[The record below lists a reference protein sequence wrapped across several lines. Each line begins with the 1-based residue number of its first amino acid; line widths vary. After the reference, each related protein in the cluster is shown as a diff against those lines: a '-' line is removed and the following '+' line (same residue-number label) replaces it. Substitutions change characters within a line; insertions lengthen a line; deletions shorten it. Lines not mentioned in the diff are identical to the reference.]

1 MAVESEPRAVRRRL
15 PEKALKDFGGWLPIR
30 RRAFFATPTPMSQP
44 RDSFHDDQLIN
55 YLLGCL
61 PEEEA
66 ERLDEE
72 SIVDD
77 ELAARLRLVEDD
89 LVDAYASGTL
99 TGETLQR
106 FESFYLT
113 SPRRRRKA
121 AFARK
126 FLTRIDRPA
135 QRLSA
140 VPQPAIVEPPTKA
153 APPARTFSFSWAHAA
168 AAVLL
173 LGMSILLLQH
183 VNLRREL
190 NEARREV
197 SAASERANAM
207 SVALEEQRKAVTGAS
222 QALADARAARPLATI
237 ALVLR
242 PQTRGVGPVP
252 VISIAAGSRTVPLDL
267 EFEAAGPASYDV
279 ALKDPATNRIIW
291 RSAPLSPQ
299 REGSRPVVSVGLPAA
314 LLKSQHYALDL
325 FALHAEASPEFV
337 GTYAFE
343 VARQ

>member
-1 MAVESEPRAVRRRL
+1 MP
-15 PEKALKDFGGWLPIR
+15 
-30 RRAFFATPTPMSQP
+30 QP
-44 RDSFHDDQLIN
+44 RDSFRDDQLIN

-77 ELAARLRLVEDD
+77 ELAARLRLLEDD
-89 LVDAYASGTL
+89 LADAYASGTL
-99 TGETLQR
+99 SGETLER
-106 FESFYLT
+106 FESFYLA

-121 AFARK
+121 AFAKK
-126 FLTRIDRPA
+126 FLNKIDRPA

-140 VPQPAIVEPPTKA
+140 VPQPAIVT
-153 APPARTFSFSWAHAA
+153 APPKPVARARTFSLPWTAA
-168 AAVLL
+168 TAAVLL
-173 LGMSILLLQH
+173 LGIIILLVQQL
-183 VNLRREL
+183 NLRREL
-190 NEARREV
+190 SDARLEV
-197 SAASERANAM
+197 TASTERANAM
-207 SVALEEQRKAVTGAS
+207 SVAVEEQRQAVAGAT
-222 QALADARAARPLATI
+222 QALADARATRPLATI

-242 PQTRGVGPVP
+242 PQTRGVGAVP
-252 VISIAAGSRTVPLDL
+252 AISIAAGTRTVPLEL

-291 RSAPLSPQ
+291 RSAPVSPQ
-299 REGSRPVVSVGLPAA
+299 RDSAPPVLSVGLPAA

-325 FALHAEASPEFV
+325 FALRPGASPEFV

>member
-1 MAVESEPRAVRRRL
+1 
-15 PEKALKDFGGWLPIR
+15 
-30 RRAFFATPTPMSQP
+30 MSQP
-44 RDSFHDDQLIN
+44 RDSFSDNQLIN

-66 ERLDEE
+66 ERLDEQ

-99 TGETLQR
+99 TGDILQR
-106 FESFYLT
+106 FESFYLA
-113 SPRRRRKA
+113 SPRRRRRA
-121 AFARK
+121 AFSK
-126 FLTRIDRPA
+126 QFLAKIDRPA

-140 VPQPAIVEPPTKA
+140 VPQPAIVK
-153 APPARTFSFSWAHAA
+153 APPQAVARARTFSLPWISAA

-173 LGMSILLLQH
+173 LGMSILLLQQL
-183 VNLRREL
+183 NLRREL
-190 NEARREV
+190 SDARLEV
-197 SAASERANAM
+197 IASTERANTM
-207 SVALEEQRKAVTGAS
+207 SVALEEQRKAVAGAT
-222 QALADARAARPLATI
+222 QALADARATRPLATI

-252 VISIAAGSRTVPLDL
+252 VISIAAGTRTVPLDL
-267 EFEAAGPASYDV
+267 EFEATGPASYDV

-291 RSAPLSPQ
+291 RSAPVSPQ
-299 REGSRPVVSVGLPAA
+299 RESAPPKLSIGLPAA

-325 FALHAEASPEFV
+325 FALRPGASPEFV

>member
-1 MAVESEPRAVRRRL
+1 
-15 PEKALKDFGGWLPIR
+15 
-30 RRAFFATPTPMSQP
+30 MSQP
-44 RDSFHDDQLIN
+44 RDSFHDDQLIS
-55 YLLGCL
+55 YLLGRL

-66 ERLDEE
+66 ERLDEQ

-77 ELAARLRLVEDD
+77 ELAARLRLAEDD

-106 FESFYLT
+106 FESFYLA

-126 FLTRIDRPA
+126 FLARIDRPA
-135 QRLSA
+135 HRLSA
-140 VPQPAIVEPPTKA
+140 VPQPAIVK
-153 APPARTFSFSWAHAA
+153 PPATAVSRARRFSFSWAPAA

-173 LGMSILLLQH
+173 LGMSILLLQQ

-190 NEARREV
+190 SDARLEV
-197 SAASERANAM
+197 AAATERANAM
-207 SVALEEQRKAVTGAS
+207 SVALEEQRTAVAGAT
-222 QALADARAARPLATI
+222 QALADARAVRPAATI

-252 VISIAAGSRTVPLDL
+252 VISIAAGTRTVPLDL
-267 EFEAAGPASYDV
+267 EFVASGPASYDV
-279 ALKDPATNRIIW
+279 ALKDPATNRIVW
-291 RSAPLSPQ
+291 RSGPVSPQ
-299 REGSRPVVSVGLPAA
+299 REAGAPVLFIGLPAA

-325 FALHAEASPEFV
+325 FALRPGASPDFV

>member
-1 MAVESEPRAVRRRL
+1 
-15 PEKALKDFGGWLPIR
+15 
-30 RRAFFATPTPMSQP
+30 MSQP
-44 RDSFHDDQLIN
+44 RASFQDDQLIN
-55 YLLGCL
+55 YLLGRL
-61 PEEEA
+61 PEEDA

-106 FESFYLT
+106 FESFYLA
-113 SPRRRRKA
+113 SPRRQRKA
-121 AFARK
+121 AFAK
-126 FLTRIDRPA
+126 TLLAKIDRPA

-140 VPQPAIVEPPTKA
+140 VPQSSIVKTPPKTA
-153 APPARTFSFSWAHAA
+153 ARGRRPSFLWAPAA

-190 NEARREV
+190 
-197 SAASERANAM
+197 SAARLEVTAATERADAM
-207 SVALEEQRKAVTGAS
+207 SVALEEQRKAVTDAT
-222 QALADARAARPLATI
+222 QALADARAAKPLATF

-252 VISIAAGSRTVPLDL
+252 VISIAAGSQTVPLDL
-267 EFEAAGPASYDV
+267 EFEATGPASYDV

-291 RSAPLSPQ
+291 RSAPVSPQ
-299 REGSRPVVSVGLPAA
+299 REGPRPVLSIGLPVAR
-314 LLKSQHYALDL
+314 LKSQHYALDL
-325 FALHAEASPEFV
+325 FALRPGASPEFV